1 MSIPGFLS
9 TASRSRSLIHSLPFP
24 ALGQPC
30 RRLLGPTST
39 SRRNMTSRRQMDH
52 LERTASNSRQNALYP
67 AEVCGIINESETVK
81 RLRIAAHPDFTF
93 KAGQWV
99 DFFIPG
105 VETVGGFSMCSSP
118 GLLQREGVVELAVK
132 YAKHPPAHWVH
143 TMCTVG
149 SRVAMRVG
157 GDFFFDPSPS
167 DPSADLLL
175 VAGGVG
181 INPLYSILLHAAD
194 LLRLRRASGGRGY
207 DLGSAHLCYSA
218 KNTQELLFK
227 SSIIEACR
235 EFPDKF
241 SCDFRVTQQ
250 SADVD
255 PHLQPFINRGRITEE
270 ELRTHVDPQRTLCYL
285 CGPPP
290 MIEAISKTLMDL
302 GLSKDKILFEKW
314 W

>member
-1 MSIPGFLS
+1 MSVPSILLTSAG
-9 TASRSRSLIHSLPFP
+9 RSFSLPRSS
-24 ALGQPC
+24 AGLLRCRQPVSHSI
-30 RRLLGPTST
+30 T
-39 SRRNMTSRRQMDH
+39 RNMASKRQMDH
-52 LERTASNSRQNALYP
+52 LERTAGNNRQNDLYP
-67 AEVCGIINESETVK
+67 AQVCGIIKESETVR
-81 RLRIAAHPDFTF
+81 RLRIAVHPDFNF

-105 VETVGGFSMCSSP
+105 VEKVGGFSMCSSP
-118 GLLQREGVVELAVK
+118 GLLQREGVIELAVK
-132 YAKHPPAHWVH
+132 YTKHPPAHWVH

-149 SRVAMRVG
+149 SQVVMRVG
-157 GDFFFDPSPS
+157 GDFFFDPSVS
-167 DPSADLLL
+167 DPSVDLLL

-181 INPLYSILLHAAD
+181 INPLYSILLHTAD
-194 LLRLRRASGGRGY
+194 LLHLNHASGGRDY
-207 DLGSAHLCYSA
+207 NIGSAHLCYSA

-227 SSIIEACR
+227 SSILQACR

-241 SCDFRVTQQ
+241 SCEFHVTQQ
-250 SADVD
+250 STDVEPD
-255 PHLQPFINRGRITEE
+255 LQPFINCKRVTET

-302 GLSKDKILFEKW
+302 GLSEDRIVFEKW